1 MYLSLSIPLPLTR
14 LSCPLEAEIMTNYAS
29 SFMQTLVGRGF
40 LYQCTDE
47 AGLDE
52 LAQSN
57 KLVGYIGFDCTAPS
71 LHVGS
76 LVQIMMLRHLQQSG
90 GTPIVLL
97 GGGTTKIGDPSG
109 KDKSRQM
116 LTQEKID
123 SNKDGIKRVFAQF
136 LSFEGDN
143 AAIMVDNDDWLSNL
157 GYLEFLRLVG
167 TEFTINRM
175 VTMETVKR
183 RLENEQPMTF
193 LEFNYPLLQ
202 SYDFVEL
209 FRRHNCRLQLG
220 GSDQW
225 GNITTGVDLT
235 RRMEGGECFGF
246 TTPLITTA
254 SGGKMGKTA
263 DGAVWLNGD
272 PSLGQDFT
280 RSPYEYWQFWRN
292 TEDADVGKFLRLFT
306 DMTEQDV
313 ASLEALEGADIN
325 TAKIALANAATTLLH
340 GADAAKLSESTAQQ
354 TFVSGE
360 TAAGLPS
367 VDVTMAELEGM
378 GILIAA
384 TTVGLAGSNGEAR
397 RHIKQGALK
406 LNDVKVETHE
416 LSLQTSD
423 ILDGVVKISIGKKK
437 HALLKI
443 TDV

>member
-1 MYLSLSIPLPLTR
+1 
-14 LSCPLEAEIMTNYAS
+14 MTAYKS
-29 SFMQTLVGRGF
+29 TFMQTLTSRGY

-47 AGLDE
+47 TGLDE
-52 LAQSN
+52 LAN
-57 KLVGYIGFDCTAPS
+57 TGNLVGYIGFDCTAPS

-76 LVQIMMLRHLQQSG
+76 LVQIMMLRHLQQAG

-116 LTQEKID
+116 LTQDQID
-123 SNKDGIKRVFAQF
+123 TNKDGIRQVFAKF
-136 LSFEGDN
+136 LSFEGPN
-143 AAIMVDNDDWLSNL
+143 AAIMVDNDDWLGGL
-157 GYLEFLRLVG
+157 GYLEFLRKVG

-175 VTMETVKR
+175 VTMDTVKR

-202 SYDFVEL
+202 SYDFAEL
-209 FRRHNCRLQLG
+209 FKRHGCRLQLG

-235 RRMEGGECFGF
+235 RRLEGGEVYGF

-263 DGAVWLNGD
+263 DGAVWLNDD
-272 PSLGQDFT
+272 PSRGAGFV
-280 RSPYEYWQFWRN
+280 RSPYDYWQFWRN

-306 DMTEQDV
+306 DMPLADI
-313 ASLEALEGADIN
+313 ADLEALEGADIN
-325 TAKIALANAATTLLH
+325 QAKIALANKATTLLH
-340 GADAAKLSESTAQQ
+340 GENAAKKAEA
-354 TFVSGE
+354 
-360 TAAGLPS
+360 TAAETFSGGTAKDLPS
-367 VDVTMAELEGM
+367 VDVSLTELSEM
-378 GILIAA
+378 GILTAA
-384 TTVGLAGSNGEAR
+384 TKVGLAGSNGEAR

-406 LNDVKVETHE
+406 LNDGKVESHARV
-416 LSLQTSD
+416 LSVD
-423 ILDGVVKISIGKKK
+423 DVIDGVIKISVGKKK

-443 TDV
+443 SN

>member
-1 MYLSLSIPLPLTR
+1 
-14 LSCPLEAEIMTNYAS
+14 MTTYTS
-29 SFMQTLVGRGF
+29 TFMQTLVGRGF

-47 AGLDE
+47 AGLDK
-52 LAQSN
+52 LAQTDG
-57 KLVGYIGFDCTAPS
+57 LVGYIGFDCTAPS

-97 GGGTTKIGDPSG
+97 GGGTTKIGDPSD
-109 KDKSRQM
+109 KDKSRPI
-116 LTQEKID
+116 LTPEKIQE
-123 SNKDGIKRVFAQF
+123 NKDGIRRVFARF
-136 LSFEGDN
+136 LDFDGPN
-143 AAIMVDNDDWLSNL
+143 AAIMVDNDDWLGNL
-157 GYLEFLRLVG
+157 GYLDFLRLVG
-167 TEFTINRM
+167 KEFTVNRM

-209 FRRHNCRLQLG
+209 YKRHNCRLQLG

-235 RRMEGGECFGF
+235 RRMEGGECYGF

-272 PSLGQDFT
+272 PSLGENFT

-306 DMTEQDV
+306 DMPEGDV
-313 ASLEALEGADIN
+313 AKLEALEGAQIN
-325 TAKIALANAATTLLH
+325 TAKIVLANAATSLLH
-340 GADAAKLSESTAQQ
+340 GEDAAKTAEAAAQQ
-354 TFVSGE
+354 TF
-360 TAAGLPS
+360 AGGTSKDLPS
-367 VDVTMAELEGM
+367 VDITAAELEGM
-378 GILIAA
+378 GILNAA
-384 TTVGLAGSNGEAR
+384 TLVSLAGSNGEAR

-406 LNDVKVETHE
+406 LNDKKVETHE
-416 LSLQTSD
+416 LTLSAADL
-423 ILDGVVKISIGKKK
+423 IDGVVKISVGKKK
-437 HALLKI
+437 HALLKV
-443 TDV
+443 TDA

>member
-1 MYLSLSIPLPLTR
+1 MTR
-14 LSCPLEAEIMTNYAS
+14 YAS
-29 SFMQTLVGRGF
+29 TFMQTLVERGY

-47 AGLDE
+47 AGLDK
-52 LAQSN
+52 LASTDT
-57 KLVGYIGFDCTAPS
+57 LVGYIGFDCTAPS

-76 LVQIMMLRHLQQSG
+76 LVQIMMLRHLQKSG

-116 LTQEKID
+116 LTQEQID
-123 SNKDGIKRVFAQF
+123 ANKDGIRRVFAKF
-136 LSFEGDN
+136 LDFEGPN
-143 AAIMVDNDDWLSNL
+143 AAIMVDNDDWLGKL

-167 TEFTINRM
+167 TEFTVNRM

-209 FRRHNCRLQLG
+209 YKRHGCRLQLG

-235 RRMEGGECFGF
+235 RRMEGGECYGF

-272 PSLGQDFT
+272 PSLGENYT

-292 TEDADVGKFLRLFT
+292 TEDADVGKFIRLFT
-306 DMTEQDV
+306 EMSEDEVV
-313 ASLEALEGADIN
+313 ALESLEGADIN
-325 TAKIALANAATTLLH
+325 KAKIALANAATTLLH
-340 GADAAKLSESTAQQ
+340 GEEAAKRAEATAQQ
-354 TFVSGE
+354 TFVTGQTS
-360 TAAGLPS
+360 ADLPS
-367 VDVTMAELEGM
+367 VDVTLAELNGL
-378 GILIAA
+378 GILTAA
-384 TTVGLAGSNGEAR
+384 TMVSLAGSNGEAR

-406 LNDVKVETHE
+406 LNDKKVASHEVTLSET
-416 LSLQTSD
+416 D
-423 ILDGVVKISIGKKK
+423 IVDGVVKISVGKKK

-443 TDV
+443 TDA

>member
-1 MYLSLSIPLPLTR
+1 
-14 LSCPLEAEIMTNYAS
+14 MTKHAS
-29 SFMQTLVGRGF
+29 KFMQTLVGRGY

-47 AGLDE
+47 AGLDA
-52 LAQSN
+52 LAQTDN
-57 KLVGYIGFDCTAPS
+57 LVGYIGFDCTAPS

-123 SNKDGIKRVFAQF
+123 SNKEGIRQVFSKF
-136 LSFEGDN
+136 LSFEGPN
-143 AAIMVDNDDWLSNL
+143 AAIMVDNDDWLGKL
-157 GYLEFLRLVG
+157 GYLEFLRRVG
-167 TEFTINRM
+167 TEFTVNRM

-209 FRRHNCRLQLG
+209 YKRHGCRLQLG

-235 RRMEGGECFGF
+235 RRMEGGECYGF
-246 TTPLITTA
+246 TTPLITTS

-272 PSLGQDFT
+272 PALGKDFT

-306 DMTEQDV
+306 DMADKDIEALD
-313 ASLEALEGADIN
+313 ALEGADIN
-325 TAKIALANAATTLLH
+325 TAKIALANAATALLH
-340 GADAAKLSESTAQQ
+340 GEVAAKESEATAKK
-354 TFVSGE
+354 TFVSGQ
-360 TAAGLPS
+360 TAAGLPTVEIS
-367 VDVTMAELEGM
+367 LADLLGM
-378 GILIAA
+378 GILTA
-384 TTVGLAGSNGEAR
+384 TTKVHLAGSNGEAR
-397 RHIKQGALK
+397 RQIKQGALK
-406 LNDVKVETHE
+406 LNDVKVTTHE
-416 LSLQTSD
+416 LIITKAN
-423 ILDGVVKISIGKKK
+423 IINGVVKISVGKKK
-437 HALLKI
+437 HALLKLI
-443 TDV
+443 D

>member
-1 MYLSLSIPLPLTR
+1 
-14 LSCPLEAEIMTNYAS
+14 MTAYKS
-29 SFMQTLVGRGF
+29 TFMQTLTSRGY

-47 AGLDE
+47 TGLDE
-52 LAQSN
+52 LAN
-57 KLVGYIGFDCTAPS
+57 TGNLIGYIGFDCTAPS

-76 LVQIMMLRHLQQSG
+76 LVQIMMLRHLQQAG

-116 LTQEKID
+116 LTQDQID
-123 SNKDGIKRVFAQF
+123 ANKDGIRQVFAKF
-136 LSFEGDN
+136 LSFEGPN
-143 AAIMVDNDDWLSNL
+143 AAIMVDNDDWLGGL
-157 GYLEFLRLVG
+157 GYLEFLRKVG

-175 VTMETVKR
+175 VTMDTVKR

-202 SYDFVEL
+202 SYDFAEL
-209 FRRHNCRLQLG
+209 FKRHGCRLQLG

-235 RRMEGGECFGF
+235 RRLEGGEVYGF

-263 DGAVWLNGD
+263 DGAVWLNDD
-272 PSLGQDFT
+272 PSRGAGFV
-280 RSPYEYWQFWRN
+280 RCPYDYWQFWRN

-306 DMTEQDV
+306 DMSLADI
-313 ASLEALEGADIN
+313 AALEALKGANIN
-325 TAKIALANAATTLLH
+325 QAKIALANKATTLLH
-340 GADAAKLSESTAQQ
+340 GENAAKKAEA
-354 TFVSGE
+354 
-360 TAAGLPS
+360 TAAETFSGGTAKDLPS
-367 VDVTMAELEGM
+367 VDVSLSELSEM
-378 GILIAA
+378 GILTAA
-384 TTVGLAGSNGEAR
+384 TKVGLAGSNGEAR

-406 LNDVKVETHE
+406 LNDGKVESHARV
-416 LSLQTSD
+416 LSVD
-423 ILDGVVKISIGKKK
+423 DVIDGVIKISVGKKK

-443 TDV
+443 SN

>member
-1 MYLSLSIPLPLTR
+1 
-14 LSCPLEAEIMTNYAS
+14 MTTYAS
-29 SFMQTLVGRGF
+29 KFMQTLVGRGF
-40 LYQCTDE
+40 LYQSTDE
-47 AGLDE
+47 SGLDK
-52 LAQSN
+52 LAATD

-116 LTQEKID
+116 LTQDQID
-123 SNKDGIKRVFAQF
+123 ANKDGIQRVFAKF
-136 LSFEGDN
+136 LDFDGPN
-143 AAIMVDNDDWLSNL
+143 AAIMVDNDDWLSGL

-175 VTMETVKR
+175 VTMDTVKR

-209 FRRHNCRLQLG
+209 YKRHGCRLQLG

-235 RRMEGGECFGF
+235 RRMEGGECYGF

-272 PSLGQDFT
+272 PSLGEDFT

-306 DMTEQDV
+306 DKSESDV
-313 ASLEALEGADIN
+313 AKLEALEGADIN
-325 TAKIALANAATTLLH
+325 MAKIALANAATALLH
-340 GADAAKLSESTAQQ
+340 GETAAKEAEATAQQ
-354 TFVSGE
+354 TFVSGQ

-367 VDVTMAELEGM
+367 VDVTLAQLTGM
-378 GILIAA
+378 GILSAA
-384 TTVGLAGSNGEAR
+384 TTVSLAASNGEAR
-397 RHIKQGALK
+397 RHIKAGALK
-406 LNDVKVETHE
+406 LNDEKVTTHE
-416 LSLQTSD
+416 LTLSKAD
-423 ILDGVVKISIGKKK
+423 IIDGVVKISVGKKK
-437 HALLKI
+437 HALLRV
-443 TDV
+443 TDL

>member
-1 MYLSLSIPLPLTR
+1 
-14 LSCPLEAEIMTNYAS
+14 
-29 SFMQTLVGRGF
+29 MQTLVGRGY

-47 AGLDE
+47 AGLDK
-52 LAQSN
+52 LAASGN
-57 KLVGYIGFDCTAPS
+57 LVGYIGFDCTAPS

-116 LTQEKID
+116 LTQEQID
-123 SNKDGIKRVFAQF
+123 ANKDGIRRVFAKF
-136 LSFEGDN
+136 LDFDGPN
-143 AAIMVDNDDWLSNL
+143 AAIMVDNDDWLSGL

-175 VTMETVKR
+175 VTMDTVKR

-209 FRRHNCRLQLG
+209 YKRHGCRLQLG

-235 RRMEGGECFGF
+235 RRMESGECYGF

-272 PSLGQDFT
+272 PSLGENFT

-292 TEDADVGKFLRLFT
+292 TEDADVGKFIRLFT
-306 DMTEQDV
+306 DMPEDEV
-313 ASLEALEGADIN
+313 AALEALEGADIN
-325 TAKIALANAATTLLH
+325 KAKIALANAATTLLH
-340 GADAAKLSESTAQQ
+340 GQEAAKRAEATAQQ
-354 TFVSGE
+354 TFV
-360 TAAGLPS
+360 AGQTSADLPS
-367 VDVTMAELEGM
+367 VDVTLADLNGM
-378 GILIAA
+378 GILTAA
-384 TTVGLAGSNGEAR
+384 TTVSLAGSNGEAR

-406 LNDVKVETHE
+406 LNDEKVTTHE
-416 LSLQTSD
+416 LTLSD
-423 ILDGVVKISIGKKK
+423 ADIIDGVVKISVGKKK
-437 HALLKI
+437 HALLKV
-443 TDV
+443 TDA

>member
-1 MYLSLSIPLPLTR
+1 MTR
-14 LSCPLEAEIMTNYAS
+14 LYCALEAEIMTNYAS
-29 SFMQTLVGRGF
+29 KFMQTLVGRGF

-47 AGLDE
+47 AGLDK
-52 LAQSN
+52 LATSD
-57 KLVGYIGFDCTAPS
+57 KLTGYIGFDCTAPS

-116 LTQEKID
+116 LTQEQID
-123 SNKDGIKRVFAQF
+123 ANKAGIRRVFAQF
-136 LSFEGDN
+136 LSFEGEN
-143 AAIMVDNDDWLSNL
+143 AAIMVDNDDWLAKL

-235 RRMEGGECFGF
+235 RRLEGGECYGF

-272 PSLGQDFT
+272 PSLGENFT

-306 DMTEQDV
+306 DMTEPEV
-313 ASLEALEGADIN
+313 VKLEALEGADIN

-340 GADAAKLSESTAQQ
+340 GAEAATASESTAQQ
-354 TFVSGE
+354 TFVSGQ

-367 VDVTMAELEGM
+367 VDVTAAELEGM

-416 LSLQTSD
+416 LSLSASD
-423 ILDGVVKISIGKKK
+423 IIEGVVKISVGKKK
-437 HALLKI
+437 HALLKVM
-443 TDV
+443 DA